1 METIK
6 QPIGMPSQCEA
17 TAKAFVKAYG
27 KDKAVHNINNNIKGL
42 ENALLSMD
50 KERFYT
56 RLNLAQQS
64 DFWSQVLQSIK
75 H

>member
-27 KDKAVHNINNNIKGL
+27 KDEAVKQINNNILGL
-42 ENALLSMD
+42 KSAYGHISIA
-50 KERFYT
+50 YT
-56 RLNLAQQS
+56 ATKISIACQS

>member
-27 KDKAVHNINNNIKGL
+27 KDEAVRQIENNIIGL
-42 ENALLSMD
+42 SNAHRCID
-50 KERFYT
+50 KEMTAT
-56 RLNLAQQS
+56 RLSIAFQS
-64 DFWSQVLQSIK
+64 GFWNQVLQSIK